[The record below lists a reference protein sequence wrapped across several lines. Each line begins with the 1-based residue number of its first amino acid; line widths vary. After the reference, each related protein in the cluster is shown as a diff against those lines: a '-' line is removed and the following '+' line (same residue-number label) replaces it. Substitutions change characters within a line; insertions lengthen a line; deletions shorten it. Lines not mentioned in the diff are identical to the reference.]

1 MKRRNFLIQSGIFS
15 ATAITA
21 ISSNAIVARSAN
33 PNSDQKRLI
42 VIFLRGAV
50 DGLNVVVPYSET
62 AYYQAR
68 PQIAIPQPG
77 KEGGVIDLDGRFG
90 LHPALAPL
98 MPEWQEN
105 SLAGS
110 NAIL

>member
-77 KEGGVIDLDGRFG
+77 KEGQGGFIQRKKKLCAV
-90 LHPALAPL
+90 
-98 MPEWQEN
+98 
-105 SLAGS
+105 GS
-110 NAIL
+110 RGHVVLEE

>member
-77 KEGGVIDLDGRFG
+77 KEGGVIDLDGR
-90 LHPALAPL
+90 
-98 MPEWQEN
+98 
-105 SLAGS
+105 
-110 NAIL
+110 